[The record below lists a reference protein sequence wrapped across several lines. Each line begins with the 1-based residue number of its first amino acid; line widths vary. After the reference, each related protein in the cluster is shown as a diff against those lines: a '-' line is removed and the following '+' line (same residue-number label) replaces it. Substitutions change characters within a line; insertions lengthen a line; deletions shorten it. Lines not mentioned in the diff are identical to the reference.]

1 MTSSLP
7 SAKAQTSVQGITV
20 CLEQQELAQTD
31 GEMMRDSAINR
42 TVLSRPHA
50 WCYQVRIDADAPV
63 TFDLSIRMPG
73 WMVGLLEVTVDGEK
87 ADYTTDEHGFAHVVR
102 TWHKQ
107 AVTIR
112 IGKHL
117 SCYPLPDDPDM
128 VAFMDGPI
136 CLAGLVSEEHLLYGD
151 KENPEDSLLCA
162 SDERQW
168 QSWRPRWKTYHQP
181 FGIEFRPLYGIGHEA
196 YTVYFPVVKK

>member
-1 MTSSLP
+1 M
-7 SAKAQTSVQGITV
+7 
-20 CLEQQELAQTD
+20 CLEQQELAQTG

-73 WMVGLLEVTVDGEK
+73 WMAGPLEVMVDGEK
-87 ADYTTDEHGFAHVVR
+87 ADYTTGEHGFAHVVR

-112 IGKHL
+112 IGKRL

-128 VAFMDGPI
+128 VAFMDGP
-136 CLAGLVSEEHLLYGD
+136 AGKPIISPSGTSFVRCMRSVM
-151 KENPEDSLLCA
+151 KRIPFTS
-162 SDERQW
+162 
-168 QSWRPRWKTYHQP
+168 RW
-181 FGIEFRPLYGIGHEA
+181 
-196 YTVYFPVVKK
+196 

>member
-1 MTSSLP
+1 M
-7 SAKAQTSVQGITV
+7 

-31 GEMMRDSAINR
+31 GEMMRDSAISR

-73 WMVGLLEVTVDGEK
+73 WMAGPLEVMVDGEK

-112 IGKHL
+112 IGKRL

-136 CLAGLVSEEHLLYGD
+136 CLAGLDRRSIF
-151 KENPEDSLLCA
+151 SMAIRRTRRIRCCA
-162 SDERQW
+162 HRMNGSGSPGGPAGKPIISPSGSSSIRCMR
-168 QSWRPRWKTYHQP
+168 SVMKRIPFTSRW
-181 FGIEFRPLYGIGHEA
+181 
-196 YTVYFPVVKK
+196 

>member
-1 MTSSLP
+1 M
-7 SAKAQTSVQGITV
+7 
-20 CLEQQELAQTD
+20 
-31 GEMMRDSAINR
+31 
-42 TVLSRPHA
+42 
-50 WCYQVRIDADAPV
+50 

-73 WMVGLLEVTVDGEK
+73 WMASPLEVMVDGEK

-112 IGKHL
+112 IGKRL
-117 SCYPLPDDPDM
+117 SCYPLP
-128 VAFMDGPI
+128 
-136 CLAGLVSEEHLLYGD
+136 
-151 KENPEDSLLCA
+151 
-162 SDERQW
+162 ERQW